1 LNDIHSLKI
10 ISLLVAVFRLFSNYF
25 QIFLC
30 RFKFISDFCQRKEK
44 AKQMQNRKIKQSN
57 TKKAISKSVRL
68 MPSEKILLQDFV
80 SLYTSRRE
88 AAEKLK
94 VSRQVLERVL
104 IVGSG
109 SQNNIS
115 IIRKRL
121 KVA

>member
-1 LNDIHSLKI
+1 
-10 ISLLVAVFRLFSNYF
+10 
-25 QIFLC
+25 
-30 RFKFISDFCQRKEK
+30 
-44 AKQMQNRKIKQSN
+44 MQNRKIKQSN